1 MPELPEVETVRR
13 TLEHQ
18 INNETITEVEVYYSP
33 ILENIDV
40 DTFKNKLKNQTFRQF
55 KRYGKYLIFIFDTV
69 SLITHLRMEGK
80 FFIKPVDEIRSIH
93 EHIVFTF
100 SSSITLRYHDTR
112 KFGKMVLLETTN
124 FDEIMK
130 YPSLRKLGPEANTI
144 NVTLDYLYNKLT
156 KRHDSIKVALLDQE
170 VMAGLGNIYVDEV
183 CFLSKLHPTM
193 SCDLITKEDV
203 ENIIKYSKIVLDK
216 AILAGGT
223 TIRSYTSSL
232 GVTGRFQLSL
242 LCHSREGEK
251 CNVCNDTIIKTFV
264 GGRGTYYCPTCQK
277 LRRPLVIGI
286 TGGIASGKSTVVD
299 EVRKHGYQVIDAD
312 QVVHEL
318 QAKGGKLYQAL
329 LDWLGD
335 GILKLDGELDR
346 QKLGQM
352 IFASKEMLAKSSQIQ
367 NGIIRQELARRRDE
381 LAKSQEVFFMDIP
394 LLIERDYVDWFD
406 DIWLVFIDE
415 KTQLE
420 RLVLRNHLTREE
432 AQKRIAS
439 QMSTEAKKS
448 FADKLLDN
456 SGDIATLKKKVAE
469 LLAEL

>member
-1 MPELPEVETVRR
+1 M
-13 TLEHQ
+13 
-18 INNETITEVEVYYSP
+18 
-33 ILENIDV
+33 
-40 DTFKNKLKNQTFRQF
+40 
-55 KRYGKYLIFIFDTV
+55 
-69 SLITHLRMEGK
+69 
-80 FFIKPVDEIRSIH
+80 
-93 EHIVFTF
+93 
-100 SSSITLRYHDTR
+100 
-112 KFGKMVLLETTN
+112 
-124 FDEIMK
+124 
-130 YPSLRKLGPEANTI
+130 
-144 NVTLDYLYNKLT
+144 T
-156 KRHDSIKVALLDQE
+156 KI
-170 VMAGLGNIYVDEV
+170 
-183 CFLSKLHPTM
+183 
-193 SCDLITKEDV
+193 
-203 ENIIKYSKIVLDK
+203 
-216 AILAGGT
+216 
-223 TIRSYTSSL
+223 
-232 GVTGRFQLSL
+232 
-242 LCHSREGEK
+242 
-251 CNVCNDTIIKTFV
+251 
-264 GGRGTYYCPTCQK
+264 
-277 LRRPLVIGI
+277 IGI

-335 GILKLDGELDR
+335 GILKSDGELDR

-381 LAKSQEVFFMDIP
+381 LAKSQEIFFMDIP

-439 QMSTEAKKS
+439 QMSTEAKKT

>member
-1 MPELPEVETVRR
+1 M
-13 TLEHQ
+13 
-18 INNETITEVEVYYSP
+18 
-33 ILENIDV
+33 
-40 DTFKNKLKNQTFRQF
+40 
-55 KRYGKYLIFIFDTV
+55 
-69 SLITHLRMEGK
+69 
-80 FFIKPVDEIRSIH
+80 
-93 EHIVFTF
+93 
-100 SSSITLRYHDTR
+100 
-112 KFGKMVLLETTN
+112 
-124 FDEIMK
+124 
-130 YPSLRKLGPEANTI
+130 
-144 NVTLDYLYNKLT
+144 T
-156 KRHDSIKVALLDQE
+156 KI
-170 VMAGLGNIYVDEV
+170 
-183 CFLSKLHPTM
+183 
-193 SCDLITKEDV
+193 
-203 ENIIKYSKIVLDK
+203 
-216 AILAGGT
+216 
-223 TIRSYTSSL
+223 
-232 GVTGRFQLSL
+232 
-242 LCHSREGEK
+242 
-251 CNVCNDTIIKTFV
+251 
-264 GGRGTYYCPTCQK
+264 
-277 LRRPLVIGI
+277 IGI

-329 LDWLGD
+329 LAWLGD

-439 QMSTEAKKS
+439 QMSTEAKKT

-456 SGDIATLKKKVAE
+456 SGDIAALKKKVAE

>member
-1 MPELPEVETVRR
+1 MSKT
-13 TLEHQ
+13 
-18 INNETITEVEVYYSP
+18 
-33 ILENIDV
+33 
-40 DTFKNKLKNQTFRQF
+40 
-55 KRYGKYLIFIFDTV
+55 
-69 SLITHLRMEGK
+69 M
-80 FFIKPVDEIRSIH
+80 
-93 EHIVFTF
+93 
-100 SSSITLRYHDTR
+100 
-112 KFGKMVLLETTN
+112 
-124 FDEIMK
+124 
-130 YPSLRKLGPEANTI
+130 
-144 NVTLDYLYNKLT
+144 T
-156 KRHDSIKVALLDQE
+156 KI
-170 VMAGLGNIYVDEV
+170 
-183 CFLSKLHPTM
+183 
-193 SCDLITKEDV
+193 
-203 ENIIKYSKIVLDK
+203 
-216 AILAGGT
+216 
-223 TIRSYTSSL
+223 
-232 GVTGRFQLSL
+232 
-242 LCHSREGEK
+242 
-251 CNVCNDTIIKTFV
+251 
-264 GGRGTYYCPTCQK
+264 
-277 LRRPLVIGI
+277 IGI

-335 GILKLDGELDR
+335 GILKSDGELDR

-439 QMSTEAKKS
+439 QMSTEAKKT

-456 SGDIATLKKKVAE
+456 SGDIATLKEKVAE

>member
-1 MPELPEVETVRR
+1 M
-13 TLEHQ
+13 
-18 INNETITEVEVYYSP
+18 
-33 ILENIDV
+33 
-40 DTFKNKLKNQTFRQF
+40 
-55 KRYGKYLIFIFDTV
+55 
-69 SLITHLRMEGK
+69 
-80 FFIKPVDEIRSIH
+80 
-93 EHIVFTF
+93 
-100 SSSITLRYHDTR
+100 
-112 KFGKMVLLETTN
+112 
-124 FDEIMK
+124 
-130 YPSLRKLGPEANTI
+130 
-144 NVTLDYLYNKLT
+144 T
-156 KRHDSIKVALLDQE
+156 KI
-170 VMAGLGNIYVDEV
+170 
-183 CFLSKLHPTM
+183 
-193 SCDLITKEDV
+193 
-203 ENIIKYSKIVLDK
+203 
-216 AILAGGT
+216 
-223 TIRSYTSSL
+223 
-232 GVTGRFQLSL
+232 
-242 LCHSREGEK
+242 
-251 CNVCNDTIIKTFV
+251 
-264 GGRGTYYCPTCQK
+264 
-277 LRRPLVIGI
+277 IGI

-318 QAKGGKLYQAL
+318 QVKGGKLYQAL

-439 QMSTEAKKS
+439 QMSTEAKKP

>member
-1 MPELPEVETVRR
+1 M
-13 TLEHQ
+13 
-18 INNETITEVEVYYSP
+18 
-33 ILENIDV
+33 
-40 DTFKNKLKNQTFRQF
+40 
-55 KRYGKYLIFIFDTV
+55 
-69 SLITHLRMEGK
+69 
-80 FFIKPVDEIRSIH
+80 
-93 EHIVFTF
+93 
-100 SSSITLRYHDTR
+100 
-112 KFGKMVLLETTN
+112 
-124 FDEIMK
+124 
-130 YPSLRKLGPEANTI
+130 
-144 NVTLDYLYNKLT
+144 T
-156 KRHDSIKVALLDQE
+156 KI
-170 VMAGLGNIYVDEV
+170 
-183 CFLSKLHPTM
+183 
-193 SCDLITKEDV
+193 
-203 ENIIKYSKIVLDK
+203 
-216 AILAGGT
+216 
-223 TIRSYTSSL
+223 
-232 GVTGRFQLSL
+232 
-242 LCHSREGEK
+242 
-251 CNVCNDTIIKTFV
+251 
-264 GGRGTYYCPTCQK
+264 
-277 LRRPLVIGI
+277 IGI
-286 TGGIASGKSTVVD
+286 TSGIASRKSTVVD

-335 GILKLDGELDR
+335 GILKSDGELDR

-439 QMSTEAKKS
+439 QISTEAKKT

-469 LLAEL
+469 LLAKL

>member
-1 MPELPEVETVRR
+1 M
-13 TLEHQ
+13 
-18 INNETITEVEVYYSP
+18 
-33 ILENIDV
+33 
-40 DTFKNKLKNQTFRQF
+40 
-55 KRYGKYLIFIFDTV
+55 
-69 SLITHLRMEGK
+69 
-80 FFIKPVDEIRSIH
+80 
-93 EHIVFTF
+93 
-100 SSSITLRYHDTR
+100 
-112 KFGKMVLLETTN
+112 
-124 FDEIMK
+124 
-130 YPSLRKLGPEANTI
+130 
-144 NVTLDYLYNKLT
+144 T
-156 KRHDSIKVALLDQE
+156 KI
-170 VMAGLGNIYVDEV
+170 
-183 CFLSKLHPTM
+183 
-193 SCDLITKEDV
+193 
-203 ENIIKYSKIVLDK
+203 
-216 AILAGGT
+216 
-223 TIRSYTSSL
+223 
-232 GVTGRFQLSL
+232 
-242 LCHSREGEK
+242 
-251 CNVCNDTIIKTFV
+251 
-264 GGRGTYYCPTCQK
+264 
-277 LRRPLVIGI
+277 IGI

-335 GILKLDGELDR
+335 SILKLDGELDR

-439 QMSTEAKKS
+439 QMSTEAKKT

-456 SGDIATLKKKVAE
+456 SGDIATLKEKVAE

>member
-1 MPELPEVETVRR
+1 M
-13 TLEHQ
+13 
-18 INNETITEVEVYYSP
+18 
-33 ILENIDV
+33 
-40 DTFKNKLKNQTFRQF
+40 
-55 KRYGKYLIFIFDTV
+55 
-69 SLITHLRMEGK
+69 
-80 FFIKPVDEIRSIH
+80 
-93 EHIVFTF
+93 
-100 SSSITLRYHDTR
+100 
-112 KFGKMVLLETTN
+112 
-124 FDEIMK
+124 
-130 YPSLRKLGPEANTI
+130 
-144 NVTLDYLYNKLT
+144 T
-156 KRHDSIKVALLDQE
+156 KI
-170 VMAGLGNIYVDEV
+170 
-183 CFLSKLHPTM
+183 
-193 SCDLITKEDV
+193 
-203 ENIIKYSKIVLDK
+203 
-216 AILAGGT
+216 
-223 TIRSYTSSL
+223 
-232 GVTGRFQLSL
+232 
-242 LCHSREGEK
+242 
-251 CNVCNDTIIKTFV
+251 
-264 GGRGTYYCPTCQK
+264 
-277 LRRPLVIGI
+277 IGI

-335 GILKLDGELDR
+335 GILKRDGELDR

-439 QMSTEAKKS
+439 QMSTEAKKT